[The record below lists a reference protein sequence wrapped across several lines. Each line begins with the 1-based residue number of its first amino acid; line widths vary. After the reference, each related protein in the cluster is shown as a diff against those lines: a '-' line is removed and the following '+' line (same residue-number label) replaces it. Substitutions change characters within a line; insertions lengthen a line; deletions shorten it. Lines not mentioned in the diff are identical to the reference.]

1 MFNNYIIIKGKE
13 PNLQFTTLLQFDG
26 GSVPNP
32 GPSAGGA
39 VMYETDRKTVIFEGG
54 EYLDYATN
62 NQAEYTGLLCGLNH
76 AIQLGIKNILIEGDS
91 QLIIFQTIGKW
102 KVNNEHLILLNI
114 QVKEAIDKFDFVGI
128 RHVYRKDN
136 KYADRITN
144 EVIKTKKSY
153 FLNMT

>member
-62 NQAEYTGLLCGLNH
+62 NQAEYTGLLCGLNY

-102 KVNNEHLILLNI
+102 KVNNEHLLLLNI

-128 RHVYRKDN
+128 KHVYRNSN

-144 EVIKTKKSY
+144 EVLKSKKSY